1 LFDTSVFSAYNFGWE
16 VIIMVMA
23 TISVDIP
30 AQMRREL
37 ELLTLVEDKSLAEV
51 IRELLQAGLEQKR
64 QIVDPAEQERLWAA
78 AYKEIAEE
86 HARLA
91 EESVHYVIEILD
103 PDEDWSDIGLS
114 RSINVSAS
122 LYEGLQFLASKES
135 RSINEVVQE
144 LLQAGLEQK
153 RKTIGLTEQK
163 RALYQYYCEETF
175 NKEHQEMV
183 EDFLRATAEVVP
195 DYDYD
200 WEKMLDE

>member
-1 LFDTSVFSAYNFGWE
+1 M
-16 VIIMVMA
+16 VIA

-30 AQMRREL
+30 TQMRRIL
-37 ELLTLVEDKSLAEV
+37 ELLTLVEEESFAEV
-51 IRELLQAGLEQKR
+51 IRELLRAGLEQKR
-64 QIVDPAEQERLWAA
+64 QTVDRAEQERLWAT

-103 PDEDWSDIGLS
+103 PDEDWSDIALTK
-114 RSINVSAS
+114 SINVPAP
-122 LYEGLQFLASKES
+122 LYEGLQFLASMEN

-153 RKTIGLTEQK
+153 HKTIGLTEQK

-200 WEKMLDE
+200 WGEMLDE

>member
-1 LFDTSVFSAYNFGWE
+1 
-16 VIIMVMA
+16 MVMA

-30 AQMRREL
+30 AQMHREL
-37 ELLTLVEDKSLAEV
+37 ELLTSVEDKSLVEG

-64 QIVDPAEQERLWAA
+64 QTVDRAEQERLWAA

-114 RSINVSAS
+114 RSINVPAP
-122 LYEGLQFLASKES
+122 LYEGLQFLASMES
-135 RSINEVVQE
+135 RSIDEVVQE

-153 RKTIGLTEQK
+153 RKIIGLTEQK
-163 RALYQYYCEETF
+163 RALYQYYCKETF
-175 NKEHQEMV
+175 SKERQKMV

-200 WEKMLDE
+200 WGEVLDE

>member
-1 LFDTSVFSAYNFGWE
+1 
-16 VIIMVMA
+16 MVMA

-30 AQMRREL
+30 ARMHREL

-64 QIVDPAEQERLWAA
+64 QTMDRAEQERLWAA

-103 PDEDWSDIGLS
+103 PDEDWSDIALT
-114 RSINVSAS
+114 RSINVPAP
-122 LYEGLQFLASKES
+122 LYEGLQFLASMES
-135 RSINEVVQE
+135 RSIDEVVQE

-153 RKTIGLTEQK
+153 HKTMGLTEQE
-163 RALYQYYCEETF
+163 RALCQYYREETF
-175 NKEHQEMV
+175 SKEHQEMV

-195 DYDYD
+195 NYDYD
-200 WEKMLDE
+200 WGEVLDE

>member
-1 LFDTSVFSAYNFGWE
+1 LFDTLMFSAYNSFQE

-30 AQMRREL
+30 AEMRREL
-37 ELLTLVEDKSLAEV
+37 ELLTLVEEKSFAEV

-64 QIVDPAEQERLWAA
+64 QTVDRAEQERLWAA

-103 PDEDWSDIGLS
+103 PDEKWSDITPTK
-114 RSINVSAS
+114 SIDVPAP
-122 LYEGLQFLASKES
+122 LYEGLQFLASMES
-135 RSINEVVQE
+135 RSVEEVVQE
-144 LLQAGLEQK
+144 LLQTGLEQK
-153 RKTIGLTEQK
+153 RKTIGLTEQE

-175 NKEHQEMV
+175 SKEHQEMV

-200 WEKMLDE
+200 WGEASDE